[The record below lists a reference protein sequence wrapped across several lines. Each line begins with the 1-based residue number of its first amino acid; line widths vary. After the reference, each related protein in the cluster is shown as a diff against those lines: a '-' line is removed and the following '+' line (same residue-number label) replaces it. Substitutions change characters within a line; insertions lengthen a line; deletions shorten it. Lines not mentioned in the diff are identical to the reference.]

1 MIFTRSFWKDT
12 LERVIATFAQALLSA
27 LPASYVPGVT
37 LPLRGAL
44 AVAGGAAALSLL
56 KCLAASRVGDSD
68 SAALLPDEGGADLPT
83 IIIAAAVCIIV
94 VTIAVLTGVLEH

>member
-1 MIFTRSFWKDT
+1 MIFTRSFWLDT
-12 LERVIATFAQALLSA
+12 LERVVATFSQTLLGA

-44 AVAGGAAALSLL
+44 AVAGAAAGFSLV

-68 SAALLPDEGGADLPT
+68 SAALLPEGDT
-83 IIIAAAVCIIV
+83 
-94 VTIAVLTGVLEH
+94 

>member
-1 MIFTRSFWKDT
+1 METQHMIWSRKFWLDSA
-12 LERVIATFAQALLSA
+12 ERVVATFSQALLGA

-56 KCLAASRVGDSD
+56 KCLAASRVGDND
-68 SAALLPDEGGADLPT
+68 SAALLPEEGS
-83 IIIAAAVCIIV
+83 
-94 VTIAVLTGVLEH
+94 